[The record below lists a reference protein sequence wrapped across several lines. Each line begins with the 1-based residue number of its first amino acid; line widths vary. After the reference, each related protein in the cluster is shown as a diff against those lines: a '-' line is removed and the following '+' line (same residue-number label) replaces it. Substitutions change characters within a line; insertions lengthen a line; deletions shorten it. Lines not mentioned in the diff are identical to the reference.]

1 MNIYVSNLS
10 FHTTEDDLLQ
20 MFAAYGSVS
29 SAKIVMDKF
38 TNKSRGFG
46 FIEMPDD
53 SAAQEAIKMLNNK
66 DIQGRTL
73 SVSVARPREDRPRRF

>member
-10 FHTTEDDLLQ
+10 FHTTEEDLRQ
-20 MFAAYGSVS
+20 MFAAYGNVS

>member
-10 FHTTEDDLLQ
+10 FHTTEEDLRQ